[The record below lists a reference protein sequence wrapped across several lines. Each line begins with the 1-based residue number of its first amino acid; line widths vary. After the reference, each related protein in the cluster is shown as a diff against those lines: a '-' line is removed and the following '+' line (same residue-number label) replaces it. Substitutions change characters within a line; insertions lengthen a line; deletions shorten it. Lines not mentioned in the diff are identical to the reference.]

1 MPRLDRYLLAQL
13 MGLFGFFALVLVSIY
28 WLNRAVLLFDQL
40 ISDGQSA
47 MVVFEFTAL
56 SLPYVIRVVLPIA
69 AFAAT
74 IYAINKL
81 SSESEL
87 VVMQAIGASP
97 WRLGRPVLMFGG
109 DCRGDD
115 DRLVHIL
122 EPGARARLSA
132 RQAQISENIT
142 AQFLNDGAFMHPSAG
157 VTLYIREIS
166 ARGELLDFFLSDARG
181 DTATIYTAERA
192 LVVKT
197 ETGPKLLMFKGQ
209 AQNLDSKGRLSVTRF
224 SDFTYDIGGLVPL
237 LWRVNRAC
245 ARCPRGSFWQAGR
258 KPCARVQRAHRRN
271 PHADGDAAARALCS
285 VYRLFR
291 TDDGE
296 FFAFRDLAADR
307 RGHWLADLGAVH
319 RQLGRGA
326 GDQAAR
332 LLAARL
338 SALDPRDR
346 DRCADDGWS
355 VRTRRRKA
363 VAPELTNE
371 VAQ

>member
-1 MPRLDRYLLAQL
+1 

-97 WRLGRPVLMFGG
+97 WRLGRPVLMFGAIVG
-109 DCRGDD
+109 VMMIA
-115 DRLVHIL
+115 LVHIL

-157 VTLYIREIS
+157 VALYIREIS

-224 SDFTYDIGGLVPL
+224 SDFTYDIGDLVPS
-237 LWRVNRAC
+237 VV
-245 ARCPRGSFWQAGR
+245 AREPGLREMS
-258 KPCARVQRAHRRN
+258 
-271 PHADGDAAARALCS
+271 
-285 VYRLFR
+285 
-291 TDDGE
+291 T
-296 FFAFRDLAADR
+296 
-307 RGHWLADLGAVH
+307 
-319 RQLGRGA
+319 RQLLAGGPETLREGA
-326 GDQAAR
+326 GAR
-332 LLAARL
+332 TAEIHTRMATPLLAL
-338 SALDPRDR
+338 SAVFIGFSALMTASFSRFGIWRQIAVAIGLLILVQFIGNWAEAQVIKQP
-346 DRCADDGWS
+346 AFWPLAYLPSTLGIGIAALMMGWS

-363 VAPELTNE
+363 VAPELANE